1 MTKSSIGIKN
11 VRIIDPYNNM
21 DNVLDILIENGKI
34 TNIAEDIFSQS
45 GNSNSNLVVIDGT
58 DKILSPG
65 FIDLHT
71 HLRDPGE
78 EHKETIET
86 GMRAA
91 AKGGFTTICSM
102 PNTNPPVDNSTTVK
116 YILDESNKF
125 ELIQVLPIGC
135 VTKGRKGMQI
145 SEMWDLKNAGCVGFS
160 DDGDPIYN
168 SEIMQTALQ
177 YSEHLGLPVINHCE
191 DTQLSKHSAVN
202 EGKISNRLGLSGW
215 PNQAEDI
222 MIARDIELAKK
233 YGGHLHIAHAST
245 SRSVE
250 LINDAKNLGVNITAE
265 VTPHHLTMTDSW
277 LLGHQKDTDV
287 FASLGSEAYDSN
299 LKVNPP
305 LRTKTDIYS
314 LLTGLKEGI
323 IDAIATDHAPHA
335 LQDKITTLD
344 DAAYGINGLETAFT
358 LLASLY
364 RQNMLD
370 IVDIINRLTLGA
382 ANVISNSIERP
393 KGIKKGEL
401 ADIVLLDLNSDF
413 TIIGKDFISKSKLTP
428 LEGMTLKGKVILTL
442 AKGSI
447 VYEENN
453 N

>member
-1 MTKSSIGIKN
+1 MSKSSLGIKN
-11 VRIIDPYNNM
+11 VRIIDPYNKV
-21 DNVLDILIENGKI
+21 DNISDIIIINGII
-34 TNIAEDIFSQS
+34 TNIGKDLFSQS
-45 GNSNSNLVVIDGT
+45 EKSNIDIIDGT

-86 GMRAA
+86 GMLAA

-102 PNTNPPVDNSTTVK
+102 PNTNPPVDNSSTVK

-125 ELIQVLPIGC
+125 KLIQVLPIGC
-135 VTKGRKGMQI
+135 VTKGRKGIQI

-168 SEIMQTALQ
+168 PEIMQIALQ

-191 DTQLSKHSAVN
+191 DTQLSKHSSVN

-222 MIARDIELAKK
+222 MVARDIELAKK

-245 SRSVE
+245 ARSVE
-250 LINDAKNLGVNITAE
+250 LINEAKNFGVNVTAE

-277 LLGHQKDTDV
+277 FLGHQRDADV
-287 FASLGSEAYDSN
+287 FTSLGIDAYDSN

-305 LRTKTDIYS
+305 LRTKTDIES
-314 LLTGLKEGI
+314 LLTGVKEGI

-364 RQNMLD
+364 HKNILD
-370 IVDIINRLTLGA
+370 IVEIINRLTLGA
-382 ANVISNSIERP
+382 VKVISNSIEKP
-393 KGIKKGEL
+393 KGIIKGEL
-401 ADIVLLDLNSDF
+401 ADIVLLDLNSD
-413 TIIGKDFISKSKLTP
+413 TIIVGKDFISKSKLTP
-428 LEGMTLKGKVILTL
+428 LEGMTFKGRVVLTL
-442 AKGSI
+442 AKGSV
-447 VYEENN
+447 VYDGNN

>member
-1 MTKSSIGIKN
+1 M
-11 VRIIDPYNNM
+11 
-21 DNVLDILIENGKI
+21 
-34 TNIAEDIFSQS
+34 
-45 GNSNSNLVVIDGT
+45 
-58 DKILSPG
+58 
-65 FIDLHT
+65 
-71 HLRDPGE
+71 
-78 EHKETIET
+78 
-86 GMRAA
+86 
-91 AKGGFTTICSM
+91 
-102 PNTNPPVDNSTTVK
+102 
-116 YILDESNKF
+116 
-125 ELIQVLPIGC
+125 
-135 VTKGRKGMQI
+135 
-145 SEMWDLKNAGCVGFS
+145 
-160 DDGDPIYN
+160 
-168 SEIMQTALQ
+168 
-177 YSEHLGLPVINHCE
+177 
-191 DTQLSKHSAVN
+191 N

-364 RQNMLD
+364 HQNMLD

>member
-1 MTKSSIGIKN
+1 MNKSSIGVKN
-11 VRIIDPYNNM
+11 VRIIDPYNDV
-21 DNVLDILIENGKI
+21 DNVLDILIENGII
-34 TNIAEDIFSQS
+34 TGIGKNIFSQDTN
-45 GNSNSNLVVIDGT
+45 GNTAVIDGT

-71 HLRDPGE
+71 HLRDPGQ

-86 GMRAA
+86 GMKAA

-102 PNTNPPVDNSTTVK
+102 PNTNPPVDNSSIVK
-116 YILDESNKF
+116 YILDESNKL
-125 ELIQVLPIGC
+125 ELIKVLPIGC
-135 VTKGRKGMQI
+135 VTKGRKGTQI

-168 SEIMQTALQ
+168 SEIMQIALQ

-191 DTQLSKHSAVN
+191 DTQLSKHSSVN

-245 SRSVE
+245 ARSVE
-250 LINDAKNLGVNITAE
+250 LINDAKKLGVNITAE

-277 LLGHQKDTDV
+277 FLGHQKDIDV
-287 FASLGSEAYDSN
+287 FACLGSEAYDSN

-305 LRTKTDIYS
+305 LRTKTDVNS
-314 LLTGLKEGI
+314 LLVGLKEGI

-344 DAAYGINGLETAFT
+344 AAEYGINGLETAFT

-364 RQNMLD
+364 HQNMLD
-370 IVDIINRLTLGA
+370 IAEIINRLTLGP
-382 ANVISNSIERP
+382 ANIISNSLEKP
-393 KGIKKGEL
+393 KGIIKGEL
-401 ADIVLLDLNSDF
+401 ADIVLLDMNTDF
-413 TIIGKDFISKSKLTP
+413 TILGKDFISKSKLTP
-428 LEGMTLKGKVILTL
+428 LEGLTFKGKVILTV

-447 VYEENN
+447 VYQENN

>member
-1 MTKSSIGIKN
+1 MSKSSLGIKN
-11 VRIIDPYNNM
+11 VRIIDPYNAI
-21 DNVLDILIENGKI
+21 DNISDIIIVNGII
-34 TNIAEDIFSQS
+34 TNIGKDLFSQS
-45 GNSNSNLVVIDGT
+45 EKNNIDIIDGT

-78 EHKETIET
+78 EHKETIQT
-86 GMRAA
+86 GMLAA

-135 VTKGRKGMQI
+135 VTKGRKGIQI

-168 SEIMQTALQ
+168 PEIMQIALQ

-191 DTQLSKHSAVN
+191 DTQLSKHSSVN
-202 EGKISNRLGLSGW
+202 EGKISNRLGLSGS

-222 MIARDIELAKK
+222 MVARDIELAKK
-233 YGGHLHIAHAST
+233 YGGHLHIAHVST
-245 SRSVE
+245 ARSVE
-250 LINDAKNLGVNITAE
+250 LINEAKNFGVNVTAE

-277 LLGHQKDTDV
+277 FLGHQRDTDV
-287 FASLGSEAYDSN
+287 FVSLGTDAYDSN

-305 LRTKTDIYS
+305 LRTRTDIAS

-335 LQDKITTLD
+335 LQDKVTTLD

-364 RQNMLD
+364 HKSILD

-382 ANVISNSIERP
+382 VKVISNSIEKP
-393 KGIKKGEL
+393 KGIIKGEL
-401 ADIVLLDLNSDF
+401 ADIVLLDLNSDT
-413 TIIGKDFISKSKLTP
+413 TIVGKDFISKSKLTP
-428 LEGMTLKGKVILTL
+428 LEGMTFKGRVVLTL
-442 AKGSI
+442 AKGSV
-447 VYEENN
+447 VYDGNN